1 MNRRRNKRRSSTRTP
16 AAARRDGEKRSAFNA
31 LLKYRQTTKHGSKH
45 AVPVTANTAVCISA
59 VFASVR
65 ILSGLLSSLPIK
77 VYERRDGGQDREA
90 VLHPVSQLLK
100 VEPNPDYTPAIL
112 KEAIGRDYWLFG
124 NSYLEQSIDAAT
136 GETYA
141 LTPHLA
147 QNVTPFRNTDGR
159 IWYEI
164 RDNDGK
170 RVVDRSMMVHSPALG
185 FDGIGGQSVITLA
198 AQSMGIALSGDALA
212 AQFNHS
218 AAKPFLIVETPDYLD
233 DEPHTRLTRDI
244 NQEWRGDDAFGSM
257 LLEGGATAKT
267 LSIPFKDAQF
277 LESRKFQG
285 EEIAARWFGLP
296 PHLAGYLDRAHFN
309 NVEEQDRALLIF
321 TLQPA
326 LIRIEEEI
334 NRKLF
339 RRSDRG
345 RLYVKFTVDALLRPQ
360 QKERYEAHKSALMA
374 GWKTVNEIRELEQL
388 EPVAGGD
395 VLARPASI
403 FGNDPTVAATEPT
416 DPPPSPPPPPGDA
429 GESSRSWRDTS
440 RDLAAGILDGLQ
452 TAEIHHLER
461 FAKHRDAARVREW
474 YEQHERRAVDKLA
487 PLGPAV
493 AQLLDHYR
501 GHRNAILT
509 ALQQPNTAAALEQ
522 VAAGWNDEPAALAA
536 ALIAH

>member
-1 MNRRRNKRRSSTRTP
+1 MARKRKNRRSSARETRN
-16 AAARRDGEKRSAFNA
+16 RRQNEKRSAFQS
-31 LLKYRQTTKHGSKH
+31 LLKYRHTAKHGDKH
-45 AVPVTANTAVCISA
+45 AVPVTPQTAVCISA

-77 VYERRDGGQDREA
+77 VYERNDSGQDREA
-90 VLHPVSQLLK
+90 KSHPVADLLK
-100 VEPNPDYTPAIL
+100 LEPHPDYTPAIL

-124 NSYLEQSIDAAT
+124 NSYLEQSVDPTT

-147 QNVTPFRNTDGR
+147 QNVEPFRGTDGR
-159 IWYEI
+159 IYYAI
-164 RDNDGK
+164 RDAGGQ
-170 RVVDRSMMVHSPALG
+170 RIVDRSMMAHSPALG
-185 FDGIGGQSVITLA
+185 FDGIAGQSVVSLA
-198 AQSMGIALSGDALA
+198 AQSMGIALSGDRLA

-218 AAKPFLIVETPDYLD
+218 AAKPFLIIEAPDYLD
-233 DEPHTRLTRDI
+233 DEPHTRLLKDI
-244 NQEWRGDDAFGSM
+244 NTEWRGNDAFGSM
-257 LLEGGATAKT
+257 LLEGGAQAKT

-326 LIRIEEEI
+326 LIRIEEEF

-403 FGNDPTVAATEPT
+403 FGNDPTAADLSVDGPG
-416 DPPPSPPPPPGDA
+416 DPPPPVEDTEPA
-429 GESSRSWRDTS
+429 GRSWRDTS

-452 TAEIHHLER
+452 AAEVRHVER
-461 FAKHRDAARVREW
+461 FAKHRDPAKVREW

-487 PLGPAV
+487 PLGSSV

-501 GHRNAILT
+501 GHRNAILD
-509 ALQQPNTAAALEQ
+509 ALRQPHPPAALEQ
-522 VAAGWNDEPAALAA
+522 VADAWNDEPAALAA
-536 ALIAH
+536 ALTADH